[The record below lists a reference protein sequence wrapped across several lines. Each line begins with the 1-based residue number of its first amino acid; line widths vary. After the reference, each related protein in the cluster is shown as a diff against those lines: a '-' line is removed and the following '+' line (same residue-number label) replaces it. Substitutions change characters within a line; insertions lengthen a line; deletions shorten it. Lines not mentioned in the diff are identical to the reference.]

1 MKQVTKRPVRKFLT
15 LAPGLAGVFSLCAV
29 LQPAVAAVGPD
40 PLPLLAALCPIA
52 PTDTAALRDVF
63 AGGRMLESRLDG
75 PAGTPARSLHRILMP
90 DGGEWVVNRVSPGG
104 RLRRL
109 SLEWHAP
116 VPGGGAGT
124 PPRPEIAVNASG
136 DCRVT
141 EGRRLVYGADGTAT
155 ELEILEPD
163 LTSVAFREPLNPPV
177 PEGPAT
183 PPGAVRVAVVD
194 TGVNYTLPLFQ
205 GRLARD
211 AGGALLGYD
220 FWDMDA
226 RPFDVDA
233 ARSPF
238 FPLHHGTAVS
248 SVILR
253 EAPGAVIL
261 PYRYPRPDM
270 SRFADLIARADAAG
284 AVIVNM
290 AMGSNAEADW
300 RAFADA
306 AKARPHMLFIVSA
319 GNDGR
324 DLDKAPVYPAALG
337 LDNILTVT
345 SADVDGRLARGSN
358 WGATRVDVMVPGEHV
373 PVIDHRGA
381 AGKASGSSFAV
392 PRVTA
397 LAARFLARHPDWRG
411 PDLKAAIVKRAR
423 KPFGGGPAL
432 RHGWIPDPTDDFEG

>member
-1 MKQVTKRPVRKFLT
+1 MSKHM
-15 LAPGLAGVFSLCAV
+15 AGVSCIAPIAAGLMGLGHV
-29 LQPAVAAVGPD
+29 LHPAAAAGAPD
-40 PLPLLAALCPIA
+40 PLNVLAAVCPLNPA
-52 PTDTAALRDVF
+52 DTAGLRRVF
-63 AGGRMLESRLDG
+63 TAGRLLEVRLDG
-75 PAGTPARSLHRILMP
+75 PADKPFRAYHRILLP
-90 DGGEWVVNRVSPGG
+90 GGGEWVVNRVSPGG
-104 RLRRL
+104 RLRRI

-116 VPGGGAGT
+116 APAG
-124 PPRPEIAVNASG
+124 PRPVLAVNASG

-141 EGRRLVYGADGTAT
+141 EGRRLIYGTDGQAET
-155 ELEILEPD
+155 LEILSPD
-163 LTSVAFREPLNPPV
+163 LAAVVLREPLNPPV
-177 PEGPAT
+177 PAGPT
-183 PPGAVRVAVVD
+183 PPQGAVRVAVID

-211 AGGALLGYD
+211 GDGALLGYD

-226 RPFDVDA
+226 RPFDIDA

-238 FPLHHGTAVS
+238 FPLHHGTAVTS
-248 SVILR
+248 IILR
-253 EAPGAVIL
+253 EAPEAAIL

-270 SRFADLIARADAAG
+270 TRFGDLVAQADTAG

-300 RAFADA
+300 QAFAQA

-324 DLDKAPVYPAALG
+324 DLDKTPVFPASLG
-337 LDNILTVT
+337 LENILTVT
-345 SADVDGRLARGSN
+345 SADAGGRLARGSN
-358 WGATRVDVMVPGEHV
+358 WGASRVDVMVPGEQV
-373 PVIDHRGA
+373 AVTDHRGA

-397 LAARFLARHPDWRG
+397 LAARLLAKHPDWRG
-411 PDLKAAIVKRAR
+411 PELKAAILKRAR
-423 KPFGGGPAL
+423 KPFGGDAPLL